1 MRRFPSLEYEYR
13 GAPGLDDRRRVM
25 DRWLARGVYFF
36 LFIFVAAAPHSI
48 AITQIAYGAALFLWV
63 LRWALGG
70 VSPVPQSL
78 VWPLLVFLVLSAISA
93 TFSYAPAESWFQMKK
108 VALLLVAVLWS
119 QNLTSTRQVKLF
131 SAVLIVSCLLNVAY
145 TGWQYTHGIGAR
157 LTQIR
162 PGPSLA
168 EKGLQEGDF
177 IEEVGGH
184 QVRNRT
190 QLLQALADS
199 NIEPGVRLTVRRV
212 RDAPL
217 EKIRLELNRAALA
230 ELHKEIAAGSV
241 SVTRGYPLRAQG
253 FYDHYV
259 TYADVLVQIA
269 LLAFGLC
276 VAFPRGEMWT
286 RVLLGLAFL
295 GMAFALWLTL
305 TRTAMASLLLGCL
318 VAVFLAHGW
327 RTRLATVGLVIL
339 AVVVGGLL
347 LGRNRDLPWLDLE
360 SDGVQYRFL
369 MWRDG
374 VRLIRNHPFLGI
386 GMESLKSHWQEWHIK
401 AYEKFPLHSHFHS
414 SPIQIA
420 VERGLLTLAAWLWL
434 QVGYLRVLA
443 RLLRITAERDRHLH
457 GLALGMTSAACAFL
471 LGSLTDYNWGDS
483 EVVMVFWMFV
493 GCALALERLLTP
505 MKERAGIAAVG

>member
-1 MRRFPSLEYEYR
+1 
-13 GAPGLDDRRRVM
+13 M

-70 VSPVPQSL
+70 ASPVPQPL
-78 VWPLLVFLVLSAISA
+78 AWPLLVFLVLSAISA

-119 QNLTSTRQVKLF
+119 QNLTSIRQVKWF
-131 SAVLIVSCLLNVAY
+131 SALLIVSCLVNVAY
-145 TGWQYTHGIGAR
+145 TGWQYTYGIGAK

-162 PGPSLA
+162 PGPTLP

-177 IEEVGGH
+177 IEEVGRH
-184 QVRNRT
+184 QVRNRE
-190 QLLQALADS
+190 QLLQALTDP
-199 NIEPGVRLTVRRV
+199 NLDPRTRLTVLRGTPRQ
-212 RDAPL
+212 
-217 EKIRLELNRAALA
+217 KIRLELNRAALA
-230 ELHKEIAAGSV
+230 ELRKEIASGSV
-241 SVTRGYPLRAQG
+241 SVSRGHPLRAQG
-253 FYDHYV
+253 SYDHYV

-269 LLAFGLC
+269 LLAFGLF
-276 VAFPRGEMWT
+276 AALPRGEMKA
-286 RVLLGLAFL
+286 RVLLELAVL
-295 GMAFALWLTL
+295 GMASALWLTL
-305 TRTAMASLLLGCL
+305 TRAAMASLLLGCL

-327 RTRLATVGLVIL
+327 RMRLATVGLVVL

-347 LGRNRDLPWLDLE
+347 LGRGRGLPWLDLE
-360 SDGVQYRFL
+360 SSGVQYRFL

-374 VRLIRNHPFLGI
+374 VRLIRDHPFLGI
-386 GMESLKSHWQEWHIK
+386 GMESLKSHWQEWRIE

-434 QVGYLRVLA
+434 LAGYFRVLA
-443 RLLRITAERDRHLH
+443 RLLRITAKRDWHLH
-457 GLALGMTSAACAFL
+457 GLALGIASAACAFL

-493 GCALALERLLTP
+493 GCALALERLLNP
-505 MKERAGIAAVG
+505 IEERGGIVAAG